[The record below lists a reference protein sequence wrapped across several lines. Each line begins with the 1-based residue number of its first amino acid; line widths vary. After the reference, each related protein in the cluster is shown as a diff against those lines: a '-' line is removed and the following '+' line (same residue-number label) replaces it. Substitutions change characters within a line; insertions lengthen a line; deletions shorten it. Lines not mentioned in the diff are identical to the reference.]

1 MAQHPHRPSS
11 SGSALAVRIASGV
24 LALVAL
30 IVIGAT
36 LASSP
41 ASQRSDDD
49 RRVAARPAMAA
60 VPSSGDSTLFSDA
73 YIASLMDIPAFAS
86 RAQSQTA
93 AERRE
98 LAMNLASL
106 GVPRLDDGALAQRA
120 THLSAVLDRLDDS
133 LCFAVA
139 VGMPLSADQWGRV
152 LKAMSATDSLG
163 ACTGSWESA
172 YRAAIVAELERRPSQ
187 PRDPNTSRAAVA
199 ALRRVCNDREREL
212 FTHAGEAGSSM
223 ADFAAG
229 LRLTYRKMPRLS
241 RAEQAAVLR
250 LMVQGPA
257 SVN

>member
-1 MAQHPHRPSS
+1 MIHPCRRDIAPSAVESFSSIDRAGRIASIAGTPQTCPRAADNPRGSSSDLWNACAGGHGMAQHPHRPSS

-60 VPSSGDSTLFSDA
+60 APSSGDSTLFSDA
-73 YIASLMDIPAFAS
+73 YVASLMDIPAFAS

-172 YRAAIVAELERRPSQ
+172 YRAAIVAELERQPGR
-187 PRDPNTSRAAVA
+187 PRDPKTSLAAVA
-199 ALRRVCNDREREL
+199 A
-212 FTHAGEAGSSM
+212 
-223 ADFAAG
+223 
-229 LRLTYRKMPRLS
+229 
-241 RAEQAAVLR
+241 
-250 LMVQGPA
+250 
-257 SVN
+257 